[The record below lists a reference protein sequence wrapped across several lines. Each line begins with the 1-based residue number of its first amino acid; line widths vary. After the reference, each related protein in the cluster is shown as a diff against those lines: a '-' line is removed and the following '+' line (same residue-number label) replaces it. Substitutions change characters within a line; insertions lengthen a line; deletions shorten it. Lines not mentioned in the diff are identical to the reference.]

1 MGEALA
7 VGLLEADDG
16 DDAALVEELAA
27 LVNAVY
33 AVAEA
38 GLWQAGAE
46 RATPSELAELIRARE
61 IAVARQDGQAVGLI
75 HVYAVA
81 DGVSGFGML
90 VSDPERRGAGIGT
103 ALLTFAEARGRELGS
118 HAMQLEL
125 LVPRA
130 WTHPSKE
137 FLRGWYGRCG
147 YRLARA
153 TTLEEDYPHLAPRL
167 ATPCDLEIHTKV
179 L

>member
-1 MGEALA
+1 M
-7 VGLLEADDG
+7 LEAGAG
-16 DDAALVEELAA
+16 DDAELVAQLVA

-38 GLWQAGAE
+38 GLWHEGAE
-46 RATPSELAELIRARE
+46 RTTPPEIAELIRARE
-61 IAVARQDGQAVGLI
+61 IAVARQDGRAVGLI

-90 VSDPERRGAGIGT
+90 VSDPDRRGAGIGT
-103 ALLTFAEARGRELGS
+103 ALLEFAEAHGRELGS
-118 HAMQLEL
+118 QTMQLEL
-125 LVPRA
+125 LVPRE
-130 WTHPSKE
+130 WTHPSKA

-153 TTLEEDYPHLAPRL
+153 TTLEDDYPHLAPRL